1 MRYLIL
7 FLFCFD
13 VLSASIK
20 QEEVNALKLTTLY
33 NSLDPSSI
41 AQLFAFYELYSET
54 PYGNKALTK
63 VWELFNLHKTNKNE
77 SIEGFS
83 LPQLD
88 IQAVIALVNKQ
99 PYETVTPL
107 NETQLLIIEKLSS
120 HLKNRSLKGYSITK
134 KEELMALPS
143 EEIDLARAL
152 LIYQYDTSNNAV
164 FEIRQ
169 YEASLDLMA
178 LQILARLPYAATD
191 IQKVDAISYFIFH
204 EMQFRF
210 PPHSLMAKDVDIY
223 TFLPSVIDNRKGVCL
238 GVSILYLALAQRLDL
253 PLEIITPPGHIYIRY
268 KKGDTLVNIETTA
281 RGVHMPSEMY
291 LGINT
296 HLLEERTMKEV
307 VGMAFVNQASV
318 LSAKKD
324 YKTAVDLYKKAK
336 LFMPDDPL
344 VTMLMGIHC
353 ILLGDL
359 QLGQTLLKE
368 ISGITF
374 IDTVYK
380 ETMPEDILD
389 QRVTKEALE
398 SIFAHVD
405 ETRESIIEKQK
416 SLKETVRKFP
426 KFRAAL
432 LQLAVSWLQLGRG
445 KEGLEVL
452 KQYHAIDVEDP
463 TVNYYISV
471 LSMQR
476 LHYKEAWQFL
486 SATKK
491 TLAKKNHNP
500 KTLKSLEYEL
510 RHLDPEVV
518 HKDCN
523 LL

>member
-7 FLFCFD
+7 FIIYFGT
-13 VLSASIK
+13 LSASIK
-20 QEEVNALKLTTLY
+20 KEDLPALKLLTLY

-41 AQLFAFYELYSET
+41 AQLFAFYELYPDT
-54 PYGNKALTK
+54 PYGNKALIR
-63 VWELFNLHKTNKNE
+63 VWNLFNLHKNSTQE

-83 LPQLD
+83 LPKLD
-88 IQAVIALVNKQ
+88 VQAVIALVNKQ
-99 PYETVTPL
+99 PYETITPL
-107 NETQLLIIEKLSS
+107 NEEQLRIIEKLAS
-120 HLKNRSLKGYSITK
+120 HLKNRHLKGYSITE
-134 KEELMALPS
+134 KEKLLDLPS

-152 LIYQYDTSNNAV
+152 LIYQYEDSANPLL
-164 FEIRQ
+164 EIRQ

-178 LQILARLPYAATD
+178 MQILARLPPNATD

-238 GVSILYLALAQRLDL
+238 GVSILYLALAQRLEL
-253 PLEIITPPGHIYIRY
+253 PLEIITPPGHIYVRY
-268 KKGDTLVNIETTA
+268 RKGDTLINIETTS
-281 RGVHMPSEMY
+281 RGVHMPSENY

-324 YKTAVDLYKKAK
+324 YKTTVDLYKKAK

-344 VTMLMGIHC
+344 VTMLMGIHS
-353 ILLGDL
+353 ILLGETKQGL
-359 QLGQTLLKE
+359 ALLKE

-374 IDTVYK
+374 IDSVYK
-380 ETMPEDILD
+380 ETMPEDILE
-389 QRVTKEALE
+389 QHITKEALE
-398 SIFAHVD
+398 AIFAHVD
-405 ETRESIIEKQK
+405 ETRESILEKQIA
-416 SLKETVRKFP
+416 LKAAVKKFP

-432 LQLAVSWLQLGRG
+432 LQLAVSWLQLGRS

-452 KQYHAIDVEDP
+452 KRYHSIDPEDP

-476 LHYKEAWQFL
+476 LHYKEAWEFL
-486 SATKK
+486 TATKNI
-491 TLAKKNHNP
+491 LAKKNHNP

-510 RHLDPEVV
+510 RHLDSELV

-523 LL
+523 IL